1 MIHYNGNLTYNDN
14 FSAALTASAF
24 FGALKY
30 RIVYNNSDESG
41 LYLFGFKIRDI
52 KENKPKDNEEKDSDS
67 KVKDRFQNI
76 LRKTIDILNDDL
88 TRKSFK
94 AIKTNLVKL
103 IRHIFPKEVSGRF
116 VFGFED
122 PYYTGKLLELFALLY
137 AGAGEALYVE
147 PVWEKHKFEADLKFS
162 GRMWVLY
169 ILVIFLKLILNKDF
183 KEFRRKYLYGK

>member
-1 MIHYNGNLTYNDN
+1 MIHYNGNLLYNDN

-41 LYLFGFKIRDI
+41 LYLFGFKIRDAR
-52 KENKPKDNEEKDSDS
+52 ENKLKDADKSSDS
-67 KVKDRFQNI
+67 NIKNRFKGI
-76 LRKTIDILNDDL
+76 LRKAIDILNDDL
-88 TRKSFK
+88 TKKSFN

-103 IRHIFPKEVSGRF
+103 IMHIFPRDISGRF

-137 AGAGEALYVE
+137 AGAGDALYVE
-147 PVWEKHKFEADLKFS
+147 PVWEKHRFEADLKFS
-162 GRMWVLY
+162 GRMWALYVL
-169 ILVIFLKLILNKDF
+169 IIFLKLILNKDF

>member
-1 MIHYNGNLTYNDN
+1 MIHYNGNLSYNDS

-41 LYLFGFKIRDI
+41 LYLFGFKIRDAR
-52 KENKPKDNEEKDSDS
+52 ENKLKDADKSSDS
-67 KVKDRFQNI
+67 NIKNRFKGI
-76 LRKTIDILNDDL
+76 LRKAIDILNDDL
-88 TRKSFK
+88 TKKSFN

-103 IRHIFPKEVSGRF
+103 IRHIFPREISGRF

-137 AGAGEALYVE
+137 AGAGDSLYVE
-147 PVWEKHKFEADLKFS
+147 PVWEKHRFEADLKFS
-162 GRMWVLY
+162 GRMWALYVL
-169 ILVIFLKLILNKDF
+169 IIFLKLILNKDF